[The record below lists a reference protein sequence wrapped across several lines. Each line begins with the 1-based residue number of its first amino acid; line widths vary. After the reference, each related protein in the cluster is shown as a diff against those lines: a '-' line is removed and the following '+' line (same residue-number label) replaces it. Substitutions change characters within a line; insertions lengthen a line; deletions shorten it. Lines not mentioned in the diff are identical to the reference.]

1 MTKAATASWW
11 PLKSVDTIYPLR
23 GRLQLGSVQPDG
35 TVKPERVAPV
45 GGPIAGACLG
55 GCWGAAGL
63 ESTSGRQP
71 VVGDKIFPIEAVI
84 ATEPDRGAGF
94 MTFAP
99 RVMIRL
105 GDFGRHAI
113 GSTRQPVT
121 YRLLTAGAARPQDA
135 GFQTGALLQPDR
147 KEAIDRFVA
156 DTQKAV
162 HDMRGVRVETMD
174 QGGPKCARPWI
185 APVCFA
191 PGGLAGRFAVGRG
204 GGHGGA

>member
-1 MTKAATASWW
+1 
-11 PLKSVDTIYPLR
+11 
-23 GRLQLGSVQPDG
+23 
-35 TVKPERVAPV
+35 
-45 GGPIAGACLG
+45 
-55 GCWGAAGL
+55 
-63 ESTSGRQP
+63 
-71 VVGDKIFPIEAVI
+71 
-84 ATEPDRGAGF
+84 

-105 GDFGRHAI
+105 GDLAA
-113 GSTRQPVT
+113 TQLVQPASRVT